1 MATAVAKKK
10 ILVVDDSP
18 IMTLVLGN
26 IVAEDPQLQVVEY
39 ASDGLEALKKIEATK
54 PDLIILDLEMPK
66 MNGVE
71 FMKQIRFKSQAKVIV
86 VTAEEA
92 NSEKVIQIKSL
103 GIDGLVFKPSN
114 IVAQELKN
122 QKSQE
127 IRNLIH
133 RILKI

>member
-1 MATAVAKKK
+1 
-10 ILVVDDSP
+10 
-18 IMTLVLGN
+18 MTLVLGN

-39 ASDGLEALKKIEATK
+39 ASDGLEALKKVEATK
-54 PDLIILDLEMPK
+54 PDLIILDVEMPK

-71 FMKQIRFKSQAKVIV
+71 FMKQVRFKSQAKVIV

-92 NSEKVIQIKSL
+92 NSDKVNQIKSL

-127 IRNLIH
+127 IRNLIR

>member
-1 MATAVAKKK
+1 MAATVVKKK
-10 ILVVDDSP
+10 ILVVDDSA
-18 IMTLVLGN
+18 IMTLVIGN
-26 IVAEDPQLQVVEY
+26 IVGEDPQLQVVEY
-39 ASDGLEALKKIEATK
+39 ASDGLDALKKVDATK

-86 VTAEEA
+86 ITAEEP

-133 RILKI
+133 RALKI

>member
-1 MATAVAKKK
+1 MATLTAKKK

-18 IMTLVLGN
+18 IMTLVLGY
-26 IVAEDPQLQVVEY
+26 IVAEVPILQVVEY
-39 ASDGLEALKKIEATK
+39 ASDGADGLKKAEATK

-92 NSEKVIQIKSL
+92 NSDKVLQIKAL

-114 IVAQELKN
+114 VVAQELKN

-133 RILKI
+133 QILKI

>member
-1 MATAVAKKK
+1 MATLTAKKK
-10 ILVVDDSP
+10 ILVIDDSP

-26 IVAEDPQLQVVEY
+26 IVAADPQLQVVEY
-39 ASDGLEALKKIEATK
+39 ASDGLDGLKKVETAK

-71 FMKQIRFKSQAKVIV
+71 FMKQVRFKSQAKVIV
-86 VTAEEA
+86 VTAEAA
-92 NSEKVIQIKSL
+92 NSEKVQQIKTL

-114 IVAQELKN
+114 VVAQELKN

-133 RILKI
+133 QVLKI